1 MANVCMYGME
11 VTGMD
16 ENVAK
21 FVEYMKG
28 DKEKRLCGVYTD
40 EVYYMYYNNKHIV
53 NGGCKHSIYIS
64 MLEMDG
70 SYYDRLT
77 EEEKTEFTS
86 IEELSKELELTIEI
100 VGKSDIGA
108 DREDINVEHGRIT
121 HYE

>member
-1 MANVCMYGME
+1 MANVCMYKME

-64 MLEMDG
+64 MLEMLG

-108 DREDINVEHGRIT
+108 DREDINIEHGRIT
-121 HYE
+121 HHE

>member
-1 MANVCMYGME
+1 MANVCMYKME

-64 MLEMDG
+64 MLEMVD

-108 DREDINVEHGRIT
+108 DREDINIEHGRIT
-121 HYE
+121 HHE